1 MLERQYCLHV
11 LHTRWA
17 DWLRCKRQARLFAE
31 AGVTKI
37 RLTGGE
43 PTLRQD
49 IVPLTAAL
57 AALPGVRD
65 VGITTNALALRR
77 KLANLQAA
85 GAGGLGSSQGPGQGQ
100 GQGLLLCR

>member
-1 MLERQYCLHV
+1 MERQA
-11 LHTRWA
+11 W
-17 DWLRCKRQARLFAE
+17 LFAD

-77 KLANLQAA
+77 KLADLQAA
-85 GAGGLGSSQGPGQGQ
+85 GAGGQGQ
-100 GQGLLLCR
+100 GWSQGQDQDQGRTWPAEVRVMYKT